1 MADSRES
8 VSVADIEPEVATSIN
23 SDDNLLQSRG
33 QDLETQS
40 HQQEDAH
47 SDNSLLPQNQ
57 DLQTQSHQTE
67 DTYDPA
73 PGSTTHDQISI
84 SQPSHD
90 QFQALQVQYHV
101 LMTAYLGLQQ
111 QSVAL
116 QSKSKRRNAELES
129 SLSAT
134 LEKLKLSSFGAANI
148 EGNDEM
154 TCQYTGLPVYSVFA
168 TLFELLKPFVLDA
181 SLKP

>member
-116 QSKSKRRNAELES
+116 QSKSKKKCRAGKFLVSYFRKVKAL
-129 SLSAT
+129 
-134 LEKLKLSSFGAANI
+134 
-148 EGNDEM
+148 
-154 TCQYTGLPVYSVFA
+154 
-168 TLFELLKPFVLDA
+168 
-181 SLKP
+181 